1 MMNWKDTSS
10 AGSTHS
16 STPIITGTGGAP
28 NIIEYLRERLT
39 MHQRIETLTKID
51 AQIASLFEAIDSQH
65 TDVFLA
71 RLTDDCRF
79 RFGSAPPL
87 TGHDAIRQS
96 VEGLFGA
103 IHSIKHTLETV
114 WRNEK
119 IIIVRGRVRYV
130 FKAGR
135 DVEIPFCD
143 VLELGSAGRIRNYE
157 IYSELGG

>member
-1 MMNWKDTSS
+1 MNWNNDPSP
-10 AGSTHS
+10 GSLYA
-16 STPIITGTGGAP
+16 STPVITGTGGAP
-28 NIIEYLRERLT
+28 NILEYLRERVA
-39 MHQRIETLTKID
+39 MHQKIERLIQID
-51 AQIASLFEAIDSQH
+51 SQIASLFEAIDGQR
-65 TDVFLA
+65 TDAFLA
-71 RLTDDCRF
+71 RLTEDCRF
-79 RFGSAPPL
+79 RFGSAPAL
-87 TGHDAIRQS
+87 TGRDAIRQS

-119 IIIVRGRVRYV
+119 IIIVRGHVRYV

-143 VLELGSAGRIRNYE
+143 VLELGSAGQIQNYE